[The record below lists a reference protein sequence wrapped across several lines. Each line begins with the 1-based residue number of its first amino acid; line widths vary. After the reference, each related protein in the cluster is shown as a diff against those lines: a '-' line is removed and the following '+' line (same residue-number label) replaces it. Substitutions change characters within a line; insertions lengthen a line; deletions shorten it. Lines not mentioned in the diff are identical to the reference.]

1 MKKEIHILS
10 TVEIPEVDQKRINEL
25 SDKISLSI
33 AQVSHAGE
41 IPDFR
46 WKDVNVLYTWD
57 ILPEPDVAPNL
68 DWIQF
73 KRAGVDDFIGHPL
86 AQKQD
91 LAATTMSGVINSQ
104 IAEYV
109 LMAMLAFGQK
119 LPKMMQYQADKIWP
133 PEHVKW
139 QEFTPI
145 ELRGSTVGILGYG
158 SIGRQVARLLQPFD
172 ATILAAKKD
181 VMQPEDTGYVPDG
194 MGDPHGEYFTRL
206 YPIEALH
213 SFLAGCDFV
222 VVTLPL
228 TEETRSLLDANAF
241 EAMKETAFL
250 VNVGRGEIIDQNAL
264 VEALKNGQIA
274 GAALDVFEEEPLP
287 KDDPLWEM
295 KNVILSP
302 HVSGLSEELNEDTL
316 ALFIEN
322 LNRFLHDLPLY
333 NQIDINK
340 GY

>member
-1 MKKEIHILS
+1 MKKDIHILS
-10 TVEIPEVDQKRINEL
+10 TVEIPEEDQKRIKEL
-25 SDKISLSI
+25 SDQITLSI
-33 AQVSHAGE
+33 DQVNHAGE
-41 IPDFR
+41 IPESR
-46 WKDVNVLYTWD
+46 WQSVNVLYTWNL
-57 ILPEPDVAPNL
+57 LPEPDAVPNL
-68 DWIQF
+68 EWVQF

-86 AQKQD
+86 AQKPD
-91 LAATTMSGVINSQ
+91 MVATTMSGVINSQ

-119 LPKMMQYQADKIWP
+119 LPKMMQYQAEKKWP

-139 QEFTPI
+139 QEFMPI

-158 SIGRQVARLLQPFD
+158 SIGRQVARLLQPFG

-181 VMQPEDTGYVPDG
+181 VMQPEDTGYVPEG
-194 MGDPHGEYFTRL
+194 MGDPHGELFTRL
-206 YPIEALH
+206 YPIEVLH
-213 SFLAGCDFV
+213 SFLAECDFV

-228 TEETRSLLDANAF
+228 TDETRGLMDASAF

-250 VNVGRGEIIDQNAL
+250 VNVGRGELLDQAAL
-264 VEALKNGQIA
+264 VSALKNRQIA

-287 KDDPLWEM
+287 KDDPLWAME
-295 KNVILSP
+295 NVIISP
-302 HVSGLSEELNEDTL
+302 HVSGLSRGLNEDTL

-322 LNRFLHDLPLY
+322 LNRFMNDLPLY
-333 NQIDINK
+333 NQIDVNR